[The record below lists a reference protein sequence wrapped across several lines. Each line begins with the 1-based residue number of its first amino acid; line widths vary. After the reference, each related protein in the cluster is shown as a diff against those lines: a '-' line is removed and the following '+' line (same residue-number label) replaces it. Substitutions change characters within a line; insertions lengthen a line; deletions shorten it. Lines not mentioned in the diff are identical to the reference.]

1 MENNHKI
8 AEFMGL
14 TWVEKS
20 LVAPHG
26 SESEINYKV
35 YNDGVNNE
43 IIHLKYD
50 TSWDWLIPA
59 ITKLSKIYCY
69 YDNESEFFEINQN
82 QQFTNE
88 EIDIIDDFID
98 GISWYVFKNDINK
111 CYELTISI
119 IDLHNSRKE
128 K

>member
-35 YNDGVNNE
+35 YNDGINNE

-50 TSWDWLIPA
+50 TSWDWLVPVMA
-59 ITKLSKIYCY
+59 KLSNL
-69 YDNESEFFEINQN
+69 YDLLDDKNELS
-82 QQFTNE
+82 NE
-88 EIDIIDDFID
+88 EFDKNMVYLQD
-98 GISWYVFKNDINK
+98 ISWYTMENKINECYCVIIEFIEFHNKRINK
-111 CYELTISI
+111 
-119 IDLHNSRKE
+119 
-128 K
+128 